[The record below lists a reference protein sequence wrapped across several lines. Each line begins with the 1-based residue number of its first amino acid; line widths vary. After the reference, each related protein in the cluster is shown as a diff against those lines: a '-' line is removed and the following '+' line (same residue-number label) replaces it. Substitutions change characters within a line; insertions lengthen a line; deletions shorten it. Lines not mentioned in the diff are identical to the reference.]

1 MKSYYVYKTQAG
13 QLKISEDYCPHEFKI
28 KANTLTAAKS
38 ALTKYK
44 KTINK
49 DGIQ

>member
-1 MKSYYVYKTQAG
+1 MKTFYIYRTQTGA
-13 QLKISEDYCPHEFKI
+13 LKISEDYCPHEFKI
-28 KANTLTAAKS
+28 HAKTLTAAKS